1 MTDKSAGPL
10 DGVKVLDLCSY
21 LAGPYG
27 CTLLA
32 DFGAD
37 VIKIESP
44 QGDML
49 RQFPSSLTGE
59 SRFFLGTNRGKR
71 ALALDLKQP
80 QGLAVLHRMVA
91 SADVLVENFRPSVP
105 ARLGIE
111 YPRLRAVNP
120 RLIYADGLRRRGTT
134 Q

>member
-1 MTDKSAGPL
+1 MPSTPAGPL
-10 DGVKVLDLCSY
+10 DGVTVLDLCSY

-32 DFGAD
+32 DLGAT

-49 RQFPSSLTGE
+49 RQFPSSLPGE

-71 ALALDLKQP
+71 AIALDLKQP
-80 QGLAVLHRMVA
+80 EGLAVLHRMVET
-91 SADVLVENFRPSVP
+91 ADVLVENFRPS
-105 ARLGIE
+105 ARPGSASTI
-111 YPRLRAVNP
+111 
-120 RLIYADGLRRRGTT
+120 RGSGRSIRVSFIAG
-134 Q
+134 

>member
-1 MTDKSAGPL
+1 MTASAAGPL
-10 DGVKVLDLCSY
+10 TDVTVLDLCSY

-32 DFGAD
+32 DLGAT

-49 RQFPSSLTGE
+49 RQFPSSLPGE

-71 ALALDLKQP
+71 AVALDLNQP
-80 QGLAVLHRMVA
+80 AGLALPHLTHQTA
-91 SADVLVENFRPSVP
+91 HLSLEKFPP
-105 ARLGIE
+105 
-111 YPRLRAVNP
+111 
-120 RLIYADGLRRRGTT
+120 
-134 Q
+134 